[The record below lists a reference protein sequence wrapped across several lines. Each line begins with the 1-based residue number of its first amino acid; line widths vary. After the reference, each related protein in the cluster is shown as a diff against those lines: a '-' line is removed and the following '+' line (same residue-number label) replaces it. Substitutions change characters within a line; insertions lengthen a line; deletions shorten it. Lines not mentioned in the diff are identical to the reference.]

1 MKICFIANNNIG
13 FGLSGGDRIFTE
25 LIKGWQTHAHI
36 QLMGCQE
43 AIDIAMRNQADV
55 QFLKTAEA
63 NTHVRLGIGG
73 LLMHTYRRLKA
84 GVNALKTFE
93 QKLKD
98 VDVVY
103 STSDFYPDFYPAY
116 LMKRRNPKIIWIAG
130 YYLFAPAPW
139 AKVTPYKGLQRLRG
153 LVYWLMQ
160 RPSSYLVNKYADKVF
175 VTSEPD
181 VNAFVNPCRAKEDV
195 IVVQGGVD
203 VTASEEFLRQ
213 SNGDDQQMVSPP
225 SSLLPPPSKKY
236 DACFMGRLH
245 YQKGVLILVDI
256 WKRVCEKKSDATL
269 AMIGNGPLEEEARTK
284 IKALGLERNIELLG
298 FMDGEKKFDVFKQ
311 SKIMVHPATYD
322 SGGMAAAEGMAWR
335 LPGVSF
341 DLEALKTYYPQ
352 GMVKIPCFDEQQFA
366 DAVLRLLN
374 DPSYYDEQARLA
386 HELILNVWDWK
397 KRAEN
402 VWQAMRL

>member
-1 MKICFIANNNIG
+1 
-13 FGLSGGDRIFTE
+13 
-25 LIKGWQTHAHI
+25 
-36 QLMGCQE
+36 
-43 AIDIAMRNQADV
+43 
-55 QFLKTAEA
+55 
-63 NTHVRLGIGG
+63 
-73 LLMHTYRRLKA
+73 
-84 GVNALKTFE
+84 
-93 QKLKD
+93 
-98 VDVVY
+98 
-103 STSDFYPDFYPAY
+103 
-116 LMKRRNPKIIWIAG
+116 
-130 YYLFAPAPW
+130 
-139 AKVTPYKGLQRLRG
+139 
-153 LVYWLMQ
+153 
-160 RPSSYLVNKYADKVF
+160 
-175 VTSEPD
+175 
-181 VNAFVNPCRAKEDV
+181 
-195 IVVQGGVD
+195 
-203 VTASEEFLRQ
+203 
-213 SNGDDQQMVSPP
+213 
-225 SSLLPPPSKKY
+225 
-236 DACFMGRLH
+236 MGRLH

-284 IKALGLERNIELLG
+284 IKALGLARNIELLG